1 MPDLACN
8 AGEEG
13 VHYGGPS
20 WDNAAKA
27 RWRRAGGPPSDSESS
42 VRGCADDGPRPGCG
56 GIPLRGLSLWEHHL
70 VWALLILK
78 TLRKIKGVTPWKR
91 GSRTSVLSRPVE
103 QKTIRLTFALQHILH
118 QQIPADKSGEDMVL
132 RLLSSW
138 SESLA
143 SVRIV
148 ALVH

>member
-1 MPDLACN
+1 MLNDLL
-8 AGEEG
+8 GEMA
-13 VHYGGPS
+13 YGGHMVQLT
-20 WDNAAKA
+20 AASVMQTHTNRCNLDGRYHKMG
-27 RWRRAGGPPSDSESS
+27 RA
-42 VRGCADDGPRPGCG
+42 PGAEV
-56 GIPLRGLSLWEHHL
+56 IPLRGLSLWEHHL

-91 GSRTSVLSRPVE
+91 GSSTSVLSWPVE

>member
-1 MPDLACN
+1 M
-8 AGEEG
+8 AGPVGTTPPRLDGGEPGDHHQTVNLRSEG
-13 VHYGGPS
+13 ALTMG
-20 WDNAAKA
+20 
-27 RWRRAGGPPSDSESS
+27 RA
-42 VRGCADDGPRPGCG
+42 PGAEV
-56 GIPLRGLSLWEHHL
+56 IPLRGLSLWEHHL

-91 GSRTSVLSRPVE
+91 GSSTSVLSRPVE